1 LDQDATATRP
11 SSAAPVPEDDR
22 ASYDGN
28 KPLHEI
34 EKDIARTRVRLNAT
48 IEALERELTPR
59 RVIDMAAGTLRAS
72 LEPLAGPS
80 RDRIATY
87 AIPLALIAAGVG
99 GLFMLRGR
107 AYRAYTSTNSD
118 EAALRL
124 VNWGK
129 GPRRYVN
136 YS

>member
-11 SSAAPVPEDDR
+11 SSAALILPEDDR
-22 ASYDGN
+22 ASYDG

-34 EKDIARTRVRLNAT
+34 EEDIARTRVRLNGT

-87 AIPLALIAAGVG
+87 AIPLALIAAGLS

-107 AYRAYTSTNSD
+107 EYRADTSANSD
-118 EAALRL
+118 EAAFRL
-124 VNWGK
+124 VATGQG
-129 GPRRYVN
+129 GPPLP
-136 YS
+136 